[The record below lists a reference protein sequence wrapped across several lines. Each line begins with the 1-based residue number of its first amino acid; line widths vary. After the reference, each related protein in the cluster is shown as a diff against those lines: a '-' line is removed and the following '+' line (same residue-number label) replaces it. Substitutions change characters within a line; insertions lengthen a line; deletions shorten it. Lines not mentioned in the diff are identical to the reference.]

1 MSNYDMII
9 PGGGLGGSHGFLDWG
24 SDIARMW
31 GLGMQ
36 NGLNMANA
44 MRDAQMRA
52 ALDPS
57 YIAAT
62 WGQNMVAQQQAQN
75 QYTNA
80 YDQGQADNIRHSTA
94 AGFFDPRGVL
104 NGQGVVNT
112 SPQAMQAQY
121 SVAPYNSSKTAIPN
135 GLNQS
140 GHTNATPSS
149 TGAASTSVSTALN
162 QGLTNQYGY
171 GG

>member
-1 MSNYDMII
+1 MSNYDMIVT
-9 PGGGLGGSHGFLDWG
+9 GGGLGGSHGFLDWG

-80 YDQGQADNIRHSTA
+80 YDQGQADNIRHATA
-94 AGFFDPRGVL
+94 TGFYDPRGVL
-104 NGQGVVNT
+104 SGQGVVNT
-112 SPQAMQAQY
+112 NPQAMQMQY
-121 SVAPYNSSKTAIPN
+121 SVAPYNSAKTAIPN
-135 GLNQS
+135 GLNGS
-140 GHTNATPSS
+140 SHTNATPSS
-149 TGAASTSVSTALN
+149 NGGASTAVNNALN